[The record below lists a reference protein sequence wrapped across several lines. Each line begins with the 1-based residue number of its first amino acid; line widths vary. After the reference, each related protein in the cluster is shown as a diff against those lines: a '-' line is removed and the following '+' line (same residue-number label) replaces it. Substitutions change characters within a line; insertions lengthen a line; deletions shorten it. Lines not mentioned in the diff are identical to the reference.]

1 MPCTPRNPISQSTRS
16 LWPGA
21 ASRRPVQP
29 GRYGR
34 RRCRRRARVNYR
46 SLQGELLDLVCR
58 SKSPSYNE
66 ENTSKRLMHYNP
78 AEQVDAD
85 RWLSIDEDERRFAIQ
100 RWVSDLT
107 GSDIDDCLLT
117 AIPILT
123 VENQVAMGSPPVTR
137 ATLER
142 LLDAGIDRMTAIQVI
157 SDVLADSLAAAI
169 SERQEYDPAAFARAL
184 EQIDPAQIALYD
196 PNDEALGKPAGGVPI
211 FSPEHRQVLIDFAE
225 RHTDE
230 KTMSWPET
238 AGFLFAVQ
246 ACPDLV
252 MPSEWGELVQGKA
265 VFADIDEARAV
276 TEARMALMNWISDCI
291 RQGEPAIPDDC
302 RPDPEPLRILEVDNN
317 FSRWCRGVTTGHD
330 WLQNSWDEVLEKD
343 SDDDHAQGMALVL
356 FAFFTDRAMAERV
369 VEEVARDAKSSAL
382 ALEEMADKFHS
393 LIEPAAL
400 DYAAIG
406 LEYRQMPSAPHP
418 GQPVRSEKIGRNQP
432 CPCGSGKKYKKCCG
446 RPGAGH
452 LH

>member
-1 MPCTPRNPISQSTRS
+1 MARLGKRTRANQH
-16 LWPGA
+16 LP
-21 ASRRPVQP
+21 Q
-29 GRYGR
+29 
-34 RRCRRRARVNYR
+34 N
-46 SLQGELLDLVCR
+46 ELPDRVCR

-66 ENTSKRLMHYNP
+66 ENTSKKLMHYNP
-78 AEQVDAD
+78 AEQLDAD

-100 RWVSDLT
+100 HWVSDLT

-123 VENQVAMGSPPVTR
+123 VENQVAMDSPPVTR

-142 LLDAGIDRMTAIQVI
+142 LLDAGIDRTTAIQVI
-157 SDVLADSLAAAI
+157 SDVLADSLAAAT
-169 SERQEYDPAAFARAL
+169 SEHQDYDPAKFARAL
-184 EQIDPAQIALYD
+184 EQIDPAQIALDD
-196 PNDEALGKPAGGVPI
+196 PDDEGLQELAGGVPG

-225 RHTDE
+225 RHADE
-230 KTMSWPET
+230 VTMAWPET

-265 VFADIDEARAV
+265 VFSDLDEARAV

-291 RQGEPAIPDDC
+291 SQGEPAIPDDC

-317 FSRWCRGVTTGHD
+317 FSRWCRGVTTGHE
-330 WLQNSWDEVLEKD
+330 WLQNSWDEVLEED

-356 FAFFTDRAMAERV
+356 FAFFTDRAMAEQV
-369 VEEVARDAKSSAL
+369 VEQVARDEAGSAL
-382 ALEEMADKFHS
+382 TLEEMAGKFHS

-418 GQPVRSEKIGRNQP
+418 RQPVRSEKIGRNQP